1 MPHGN
6 NKTARAS
13 GYVRTKESV
22 VEALK
27 EVSVTKKPKQ
37 AFHQVDEERGGILK
51 AKRRVT
57 FPETVIKH
65 KTSDADC

>member
-6 NKTARAS
+6 NKKARAS
-13 GYVRTKESV
+13 SYARAKKSV

-37 AFHQVDEERGGILK
+37 AFHQVDEERRGILK
-51 AKRRVT
+51 AKVESDLPRNR
-57 FPETVIKH
+57 
-65 KTSDADC
+65 DADC